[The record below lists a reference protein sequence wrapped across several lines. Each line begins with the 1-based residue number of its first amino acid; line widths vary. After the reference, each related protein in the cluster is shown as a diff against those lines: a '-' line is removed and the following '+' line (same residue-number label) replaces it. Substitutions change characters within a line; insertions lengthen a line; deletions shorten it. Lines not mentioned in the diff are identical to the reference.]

1 MRISMFTD
9 KDSSFTFKPEVPEN
23 KRGCPE
29 RTASVKNIL
38 KKLQLQGDTQVEPCN
53 SVADFGHCRKL
64 FGKIVTAAG
73 IP

>member
-1 MRISMFTD
+1 MFTD

-38 KKLQLQGDTQVEPCN
+38 KKLQFQGHTQVEPCD
-53 SVADFGHCRKL
+53 SVAYFSHGCK
-64 FGKIVTAAG
+64 FFAEIVAAAG